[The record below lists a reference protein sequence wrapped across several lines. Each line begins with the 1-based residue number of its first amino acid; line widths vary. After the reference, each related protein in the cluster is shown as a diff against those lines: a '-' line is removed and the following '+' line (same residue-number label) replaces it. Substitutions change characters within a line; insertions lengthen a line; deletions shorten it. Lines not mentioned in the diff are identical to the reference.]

1 MKKILVA
8 IDGSESSI
16 HAARKALELGDA
28 LKAEVTLAT
37 VVVPTF
43 VPPEVAF
50 DAGKFIEE
58 SLRVGESTLEA
69 VAREVGRPSV
79 SRVCLQG
86 SVGESVADYAETQ
99 HFDLIVVGSK
109 GRGAVARMLVGSTT
123 DRLVHIAKKPVLVV
137 R

>member
-8 IDGSESSI
+8 VDGSETSV
-16 HAARKALELGDA
+16 HAARKALELGEA

-50 DAGKFIEE
+50 DASRFIEE
-58 SLRVGESTLEA
+58 SVRIGELTLEQ
-69 VAREVGRPSV
+69 VARQLGTPTI
-79 SRVCLQG
+79 SRVTLQG
-86 SVGESVADYAETQ
+86 SIGESLADFADQ
-99 HFDLIVVGSK
+99 AHFDLIVVGSK
-109 GRGAVARMLVGSTT
+109 GRGAVARVLIGSTT
-123 DRLVHIAKKPVLVV
+123 DRLVHISRKPVLVV

>member
-8 IDGSESSI
+8 VDGSETSV
-16 HAARKALELGDA
+16 HAARKALELGEA

-50 DAGKFIEE
+50 DATRFIEE
-58 SLRVGESTLEA
+58 SVRMGELTLDQ
-69 VAREVGRPSV
+69 VARQLGVPQI
-79 SRVCLQG
+79 SRVTLQG
-86 SVGESVADYAETQ
+86 SIGESVADYADQ
-99 HFDLIVVGSK
+99 GHFDLIVVGSK
-109 GRGAVARMLVGSTT
+109 GRGAVARVLIGSTT
-123 DRLVHIAKKPVLVV
+123 DRLVHISRKPVLVV